1 MDEKACD
8 LFLKNRSASIK
19 QSLRQLRIEGATS
32 MYITKLCGV
41 FFNHII
47 ETGKEFRFT
56 FSENQGCFSGKIT
69 IRFLRTSSGSSIF
82 IRFMVPKWIFLGEN
96 TI

>member
-1 MDEKACD
+1 MHFEEMSGSYFLLIQACD

-56 FSENQGCFSGKIT
+56 FAENQGCFSGEW
-69 IRFLRTSSGSSIF
+69 S
-82 IRFMVPKWIFLGEN
+82 PP
-96 TI
+96 